1 MSATISATTYR
12 NSRAFGHFFFPKG
25 SPMRC
30 PLMAHSGLFELAR
43 LTSAIGGKADTPER
57 VYEYTT

>member
-1 MSATISATTYR
+1 MQPYELWQHLRRTGR
-12 NSRAFGHFFFPKG
+12 WLR
-25 SPMRC
+25 
-30 PLMAHSGLFELAR
+30 PLLAHSGLFELAR